1 MRKFFFLLAALMV
14 ATSVMSENP
23 MSFTVNGPEERYNQI
38 KVVNHTSYSNFE
50 CRVFALN
57 EDDSVGELY
66 GIYNLK
72 GYDDTDSKVRWVDRN
87 TKLGIQFPDELPG
100 EVEFLVEYK
109 DYPLYDLIVI
119 YFVDKK

>member
-14 ATSVMSENP
+14 TTSVMSENP

-72 GYDDTDSKVRWVDRN
+72 GYDDPADYESKKELYR
-87 TKLGIQFPDELPG
+87 LIQNNRKNRSMP
-100 EVEFLVEYK
+100 K
-109 DYPLYDLIVI
+109 SH
-119 YFVDKK
+119 K

>member
-1 MRKFFFLLAALMV
+1 
-14 ATSVMSENP
+14 
-23 MSFTVNGPEERYNQI
+23 
-38 KVVNHTSYSNFE
+38 
-50 CRVFALN
+50 
-57 EDDSVGELY
+57 VGELY